1 MRGAASALQIST
13 IEFFAKKVTNVYL
26 KALTVLNKS
35 SILDALIGL
44 EYASASRYSLV
55 LKIQTE
61 MSPWKQVKMASFQST
76 ISIWSLGQLIV

>member
-1 MRGAASALQIST
+1 MCNDVKTDLSIHGLRNFQSVQVRGAASALQIST

-61 MSPWKQVKMASFQST
+61 ISP
-76 ISIWSLGQLIV
+76 